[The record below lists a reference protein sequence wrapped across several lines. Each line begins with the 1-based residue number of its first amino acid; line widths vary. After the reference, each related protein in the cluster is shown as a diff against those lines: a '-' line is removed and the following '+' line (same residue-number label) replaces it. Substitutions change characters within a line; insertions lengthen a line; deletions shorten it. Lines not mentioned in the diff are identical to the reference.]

1 MVWARVDS
9 RHGSGCSRFPRQLR
23 PGIPTRARDGQYFG
37 ASAPSVVRGVP
48 FKDRTPAAEPGPAA
62 AVSVAYP
69 ECVARLTGMDMGTN
83 EQAHKE
89 AARRVKVQD
98 GATYTVIKRQRPGP
112 DQDAYYWLGDNGQEI
127 ELTEKEIADL
137 L

>member
-1 MVWARVDS
+1 
-9 RHGSGCSRFPRQLR
+9 
-23 PGIPTRARDGQYFG
+23 
-37 ASAPSVVRGVP
+37 
-48 FKDRTPAAEPGPAA
+48 
-62 AVSVAYP
+62 
-69 ECVARLTGMDMGTN
+69 MDMGTN